1 MDSGDPKS
9 NRGWRTRVTF
19 QERSTRADRVSVAVR
34 ETRVTGGRSTSGLAA
49 EARAAVE
56 PAIARDP
63 VRPQAAEETRQR
75 TRRDR
80 FSDPLHT
87 VCDSRFVPTRLVG
100 SLRFVTQPT
109 RRLDVIVAF
118 VLRSSLVRMAEPLA
132 REVPPRL
139 RLETR
144 GRSRSPSDA
153 MSADPNALL
162 AFKQLNLKERV
173 RVHVG
178 FRSRRAR
185 SPAKN
190 AKCFFP
196 PPAPSSCDRPPIGV
210 ARALTDTLPPII
222 PPPPDRRSSRCTAR
236 RSRSAR
242 RRSRR

>member
-9 NRGWRTRVTF
+9 NRGWRTRGTF

-34 ETRVTGGRSTSGLAA
+34 ETRVTGGRSTSGLAV

-109 RRLDVIVAF
+109 RRLDVVVAF
-118 VLRSSLVRMAEPLA
+118 VLRSSLVRLAEPLA

-173 RVHVG
+173 RVRIAFSRPLVPRNVPNA
-178 FRSRRAR
+178 FSRRR
-185 SPAKN
+185 RPAI
-190 AKCFFP
+190 
-196 PPAPSSCDRPPIGV
+196 RPPIGV
-210 ARALTDTLPPII
+210 AKADGRPYPDSPRV
-222 PPPPDRRSSRCTAR
+222 PDRTSSRCTAR